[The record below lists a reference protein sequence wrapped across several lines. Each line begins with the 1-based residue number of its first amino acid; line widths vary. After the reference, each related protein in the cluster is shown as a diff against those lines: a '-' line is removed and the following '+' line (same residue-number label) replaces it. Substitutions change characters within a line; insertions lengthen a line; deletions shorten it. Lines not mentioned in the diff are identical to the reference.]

1 MDELVKGVFT
11 APLATLFIISGMIFL
26 LIAVIGNISGRI
38 EPGLK
43 ARIISGVFGLGFIL
57 VGILMHVMQSGLN
70 PPASSTASSTST
82 KPDQPPK
89 TPSTVKPDIPASPA
103 SEQRG
108 SESPKKETSLL
119 ESQTVFEGVVASI
132 SRFEKSGELI
142 TLELTLRNIAPDTI
156 SYCVEPLYAQLI
168 DEISGESWGE
178 LHYGGDVGCHM
189 KQNLAMGQSHT
200 VWMKFKI
207 SNPEK
212 KKFAFSLPILR
223 RPIENL
229 GLEGR

>member
-1 MDELVKGVFT
+1 
-11 APLATLFIISGMIFL
+11 MIFL
-26 LIAVIGNISGRI
+26 LIAVIGNISGKI
-38 EPGLK
+38 EPGSK
-43 ARIISGVFGLGFIL
+43 ARIASGVFGLAFIL